1 MRREGLHLDSA
12 ERHQEWHAATAVN
25 LAIRPEPAGAAPMN
39 GKWKILLAL
48 VASFI
53 LISSAQSLRA
63 QDSEGALTASHL
75 WVDKKT
81 GQVFIKP
88 GRNRV
93 PLNIGN
99 AVDTDAI
106 SNQVEQKVQAK
117 TNDQVRAAVAETEA
131 QQRADNAATQAQIA
145 QMKPAWTSYLNNFQ
159 DKFRIGALAYL
170 DYSAYTHT

>member
-1 MRREGLHLDSA
+1 MKRRIILMSL
-12 ERHQEWHAATAVN
+12 AASLI
-25 LAIRPEPAGAAPMN
+25 LAALPRP
-39 GKWKILLAL
+39 
-48 VASFI
+48 S
-53 LISSAQSLRA
+53 RA
-63 QDSEGALTASHL
+63 QDELTASRL

-81 GQVFIKP
+81 GQVFIRP

-131 QQRADNAATQAQIA
+131 QQRADNAATPSANRRDEA
-145 QMKPAWTSYLNNFQ
+145 
-159 DKFRIGALAYL
+159 RL
-170 DYSAYTHT
+170 DELPE